1 MHGFEIFS
9 KKRKKPVC
17 TVLNDRLC
25 IPPIF
30 FFAFQIEKSELRGN
44 VTKIRRFIKNSFDV
58 LLLFCFKVGHQMTL
72 KITR

>member
-1 MHGFEIFS
+1 MTGS
-9 KKRKKPVC
+9 ASL
-17 TVLNDRLC
+17 LN

-44 VTKIRRFIKNSFDV
+44 ATKNRRFIKNSFDTP
-58 LLLFCFKVGHQMTL
+58 LYSLFKTGYQMTL